1 MKKGGDILTD
11 ISSSC
16 VSKDYSRTQNI
27 NTERLSHLVIH
38 ERDHDKKIL
47 ELTNQIIE
55 LLTGEVPIRC
65 EDVTV
70 YFSMEEWDYIE
81 GNRDLYKDVIME
93 DHHPLTSLDH
103 LNEMKGDIKSKA
115 EAKHP
120 KKQKI
125 RKRLSKPVKSV
136 GKKKILI
143 QEDLDTCLDGST
155 EKAHTVCTFTK
166 ESKED
171 DFIDADICTHAE
183 HTQTDCTTTFT
194 RERTTSC
201 EKANLTNTATCTST
215 EQPEYTPAHIKK
227 EARLCEIY
235 TPRDHTSSAII
246 KESAHW
252 IQENPTNTNIY
263 TPTEPAHLEYTSIKQ
278 EPLPCEEDNLT
289 ETETSRRE
297 NTESE
302 SRFFHVKE
310 ESASCEEGNLTDTDL
325 YTPVE
330 DPQTE
335 FPFNHIKEESESC
348 GDTAESEIYTPAEY
362 QSVHY
367 RGYHKVNNN
376 IAEKRTKSLSALT
389 TSDYGNKCTNA
400 LTVQPHQLAHS
411 TERIYSCPVCQKY
424 FTSHTGLEKHQTIH
438 KGKKFACAQCGKLFF
453 YKSSLVIHQRIH
465 TGEKLFS
472 CPVCGKCFTNNS
484 NLVVH
489 QRIHT
494 GEKPYSCSECGK
506 CFGHKGHLNRHMRI
520 HIGDKPMVGQYL
532 NESLLND
539 WIPNDMN
546 CWSQK
551 VNDINSVSSTD
562 RSL

>member
-1 MKKGGDILTD
+1 MKKSGDIITD

-16 VSKDYSRTQNI
+16 VSKGYSRTQNI
-27 NTERLSHLVIH
+27 NTEHLSHLVIH

-55 LLTGEVPIRC
+55 LLTREVPIRC

-70 YFSMEEWDYIE
+70 YFSMEEWDYID
-81 GNRDLYKDVIME
+81 GHRDLYKDVIME
-93 DHHPLTSLDH
+93 DHHPLASLDH
-103 LNEMKGDIKSKA
+103 LNEMKGDLKSKA

-125 RKRLSKPVKSV
+125 RKRLSKPVKHV
-136 GKKKILI
+136 GKKKILT

-155 EKAHTVCTFTK
+155 GKAHTVCTSTFTK
-166 ESKED
+166 EPKED
-171 DFIDADICTHAE
+171 DFIDADIY
-183 HTQTDCTTTFT
+183 TQTDCTTAST
-194 RERTTSC
+194 RERTKSC
-201 EKANLTNTATCTST
+201 EKANPATCTST
-215 EQPEYTPAHIKK
+215 EQPEYTPAHIKR
-227 EARLCEIY
+227 EPSLCEVY
-235 TPRDHTSSAII
+235 TPKDHTSSAVP
-246 KESAHW
+246 KESAPW
-252 IQENPTNTNIY
+252 IQENLTNTNIY
-263 TPTEPAHLEYTSIKQ
+263 TATEPTHLEYPSIKQ
-278 EPLPCEEDNLT
+278 EPLPCEEDN
-289 ETETSRRE
+289 ETAT
-297 NTESE
+297 NTQSQ

-335 FPFNHIKEESESC
+335 FPFNHIKAESESC

-367 RGYHKVNNN
+367 RGYQKVNNN
-376 IAEKRTKSLSALT
+376 IAEKRTKSLSALA

-494 GEKPYSCSECGK
+494 GEKPYSCSDCGK

-551 VNDINSVSSTD
+551 VHDINSVSSTD